1 MKKTT
6 LLLVMLVSTFT
17 FSLTGCGGNKGGAV
31 TENSDQSAIDE
42 YNAMQ
47 AKAEKEMLEELGE

>member
-6 LLLVMLVSTFT
+6 LLLIMLVSTFT
-17 FSLTGCGGNKGGAV
+17 FSLTGCGGHKGGAI
-31 TENSDQSAIDE
+31 TESSDQSAIDE

-47 AKAEKEMLEELGE
+47 AKAEKEMLEELVE